1 MTLPMVSSAPRALY
15 AGTQL
20 LFCSAMTPAHLTEL
34 SNVVA
39 YPLPTLTRRGSAEC
53 YFFFGFA
60 RTFWNARTFAWC
72 VRAALV
78 SIGRSLPASS
88 SFMPLPI

>member
-1 MTLPMVSSAPRALY
+1 MAAR
-15 AGTQL
+15 
-20 LFCSAMTPAHLTEL
+20 PAD
-34 SNVVA
+34 
-39 YPLPTLTRRGSAEC
+39 G

-78 SIGRSLPASS
+78 SIGRSLPAST